1 MLLSFAC
8 SLKAQPA
15 KGTVTVNARQD
26 LLSVLPAEAA
36 YFLTRF
42 EEAVIYFT
50 DGTTS
55 SGTVNICL
63 VDNSIRFIAPAG
75 DTLLMSRGDRVLRIL
90 VSDTLILK
98 ANDYFARQIAVFGPY
113 SLSERKSLELDVLQ
127 EKKTGAYGSV
137 HPTSTAMSANLML
150 LDPSRKFEAATDIS
164 YSMKSE
170 YVLTDETD
178 VYKARAAAFCRLFPE
193 KKREIKKFIKEQSLD
208 MESGTDLLRLFL
220 FCADNDKQ

>member
-1 MLLSFAC
+1 MLLSFAY

-15 KGTVTVNARQD
+15 EGTITVNARQD

-36 YFLTRF
+36 YFLPRF

-98 ANDYFARQIAVFGPY
+98 ANDYFARQIAVYGPY

-137 HPTSTAMSANLML
+137 PPTSTAMSANLML

-170 YVLTDETD
+170 YVLTDGTD
-178 VYKARAAAFCRLFPE
+178 VHKARAAAFCRLFPE